1 MKETAR
7 SRVALFAFAL
17 AAAPALGVPAAGQG
31 PAPRPLEISD
41 AVLASSFHVQGRPAF
56 SPDGQTVAYTVC
68 DPRRKKILPEDKHG
82 IFATRGAAYLSMGCD
97 VWTSPIDGG
106 PGRNL
111 TEARGNSWGPSWSP
125 DGRLLAFYS
134 DRGGRAQLWLRDVG
148 SGKTRLLSPAP
159 TRTFLGLTV
168 PVWTP
173 DSRRVV
179 VRLHPE
185 GMTDAEL
192 EDAAPASSAAEGDD
206 KEPGST
212 VVVYRSKPPS
222 PPEDKKGA
230 PPPSEVPRRLL
241 ADLSLIDVA
250 SGRVQRIAPRT
261 GVQAYLVSPD
271 GARLAFLASKGRR
284 SPSSINSDNDLVVY
298 DFSTGAS
305 KVLVTGVQQGFGTG
319 LSWSPDGKSLA
330 YFSGLG
336 YDTADC
342 YVVSTADGAPRKL
355 EAPKELYRSDF
366 LAPLWDAA
374 GRSIYLVGENRVYR
388 ADAATGKTEPLT
400 PDLGKRVFEVLQTT
414 SGDRIWSPDGASLYV
429 SRRDDGTKK
438 AIVSKVDLAS
448 GRTTAVFEAEG
459 SLGRVFDTPL
469 VSPDGRRV
477 VYVYESAGQSS
488 DLWVADVD
496 FREPRRL
503 TRINPQLDAYVFGKS
518 RLIDFRNADGKALH
532 AALLLPAG
540 YEDGKRYPTLVFV
553 YPQDW
558 GSETVYRFGL
568 GGFPAYNLHML
579 TTRGYAVLQPDVPT
593 GKGTILADLMKSVMP
608 AIDRGV
614 ELGVV
619 DPDRLA
625 VTGQSAGGYAT
636 LGIVAQ
642 TTRFRAA
649 IMNAGFGDLTA
660 FYGSMSLETGE
671 GGWIP
676 WLETLTGGM
685 GAGPWDAPQT
695 YVQNSPVYM
704 LNRIETPMIIQ
715 AGGAD
720 AGIVPYSDEV
730 YVGLKRLGKDV
741 TYLRYGGESHV
752 LAAQSN
758 LVDYWKRV
766 IRFLDAH
773 LKPDAAKGTGK

>member
-1 MKETAR
+1 MKPR
-7 SRVALFAFAL
+7 PVLRWL
-17 AAAPALGVPAAGQG
+17 AAALLAGGPPVAAAEPAVK
-31 PAPRPLEISD
+31 PLEISD
-41 AVLASSFHVQGRPAF
+41 AVLASSFHIQGRPAI
-56 SPDGQTVAYTVC
+56 SPDGRSVAYTVC
-68 DPRRKKILPEDKHG
+68 DPRRKKILPDDKHG
-82 IFATRGAAYLSMGCD
+82 LFATRGAAYASMGCD
-97 VWTSPIDGG
+97 VWTSPIDDG

-125 DGRLLAFYS
+125 DGNLLAFYS
-134 DRGGRAQLWLRDVG
+134 DRDGRAQVWLWDTKTA
-148 SGKTRLLSPAP
+148 KTRRLSPAP
-159 TRTFLGLTV
+159 TRTFLGFTV

-173 DSRRVV
+173 DSRRLV

-185 GMTDAEL
+185 GLTDAEL
-192 EDAAPASSAAEGDD
+192 EDEAPAAPSGEPDD

-212 VVVYRSKPPS
+212 VAIYRSKPAS
-222 PPEDKKGA
+222 KEMKGA
-230 PPPSEVPRRLL
+230 PPPSEAPRRLL
-241 ADLSLIDVA
+241 ADLSIIDVA
-250 SGRVQRIAPRT
+250 TGRIQRIAPREAT
-261 GVQAYLVSPD
+261 QGSFLSPD
-271 GARLAFLASKGRR
+271 GTRLAFLVSRGRKT
-284 SPSSINSDNDLVVY
+284 PSSVNADHDLVVY
-298 DFSTGAS
+298 DLSAGSS

-319 LSWSPDGKSLA
+319 VSWSPDGRSLA

-336 YDTADC
+336 YETADC
-342 YVVSTADGAPRKL
+342 YVVASAGGEARKL
-355 EAPKELYRSDF
+355 EAPKELYRSDY
-366 LAPLWDAA
+366 LPPLWDAS
-374 GRSIYLVGENRVYR
+374 GRSLYLVGENRVHR
-388 ADAATGKTEPLT
+388 ADAATGKASPLT
-400 PDLGKRVFEVLQTT
+400 PDLGKRVFEILQTT
-414 SGDRIWSPDGASLYV
+414 GGQVWSPDGASLYV

-448 GRTTAVFEAEG
+448 GRTSAVFEAEG
-459 SLGRVFDTPL
+459 SVGRVFDTPL
-469 VSPDGRRV
+469 VAPDGRRV

-503 TRINPQLDAYVFGKS
+503 THINPQLDAYVFGKS
-518 RLIDFRNADGKALH
+518 RLIDFHNVDGKPLH

-540 YEDGKRYPTLVFV
+540 YEEGKRYPTLVFV

-593 GKGTILADLMKSVMP
+593 GKGTILADLLKSVMP
-608 AIDRGV
+608 AIDRAV

-649 IMNAGFGDLTA
+649 VMNAGFGDLTA

-741 TYLRYGGESHV
+741 TYLRYGGEGHV
-752 LAAQSN
+752 LAAQAN

-773 LKPDAAKGTGK
+773 LKSEAAKGTAE